1 MRASDAADPEPAPPR
16 RRYDSALRRQRASET
31 RDRIVEAGCELL
43 SASSI
48 RDWHGLTM
56 RAVSDRAGVNE
67 RTVYRHFAN
76 ERGLRDAVMH
86 RLEQRAGIDLDKL
99 QLEGIADVARRIFTT
114 VASHPLE
121 RRAPLDPTLTDA
133 SRRQREALLRA
144 LGPRT
149 VGWTDVDRSVAAA
162 MLDALWGVAIYERLA
177 VDWEL
182 ERDEAIAGITWV
194 IGLIEDAVREGRAPS
209 AGGPLSPS

>member
-1 MRASDAADPEPAPPR
+1 VTGLLEGTVAGPDPAPVR

-31 RDRIVEAGCELL
+31 RDRIVTAGCELL
-43 SASSI
+43 GESSI
-48 RDWHGLTM
+48 RDWRGLTM
-56 RAVSDRAGVNE
+56 RAVAERAGVNE

-86 RLEQRAGIDLDKL
+86 RLEQRAGINLDEL

-121 RRAPLDPTLTDA
+121 RHAPLDPTLTDA
-133 SRRQREALLRA
+133 GRRQREALLRA

-149 VGWTDVDRSVAAA
+149 AGWTEADRSMAAA
-162 MLDALWGVAIYERLA
+162 MFDVLWGVAVYERLA

-182 ERDEAIAGITWV
+182 ERDQAIASITWV

-209 AGGPLSPS
+209 A